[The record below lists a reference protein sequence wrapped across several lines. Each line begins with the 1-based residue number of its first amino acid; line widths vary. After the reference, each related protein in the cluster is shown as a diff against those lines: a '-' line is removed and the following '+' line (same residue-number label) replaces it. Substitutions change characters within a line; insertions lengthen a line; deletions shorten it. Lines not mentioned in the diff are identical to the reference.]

1 MSRRTAAWVVG
12 LVAVSSAIMV
22 GGAVLAR
29 TLVPYAVDG
38 RVTQI
43 ELRKGGGP
51 GTDVW
56 LVHIDT
62 GEGSGDAGND
72 YWLDDMAA
80 AALVNGSLRDLRVSE
95 GAVARTARKDAWS
108 LHLELGGSERDLVPT
123 RQLVGPTVW
132 AFAVVSG
139 VVVSLVRGR
148 RPPAG

>member
-1 MSRRTAAWVVG
+1 MTRRTAAWVVG

-56 LVHIDT
+56 LVHIDNGAEA
-62 GEGSGDAGND
+62 GED

-148 RPPAG
+148 RTPAG